1 MAIVHWSP
9 FWMDDAFENFFGNK
23 SMAPAV
29 DVYEKN
35 DKVFVEAPLP
45 GIDPKKV
52 KVNIEDGVLTIK
64 GEEEKKSEVE
74 EKNYYR
80 KEVRHGSFYRAVRL
94 PARIKEDMVEAKFK
108 GGVLTVSIPKLTKEN
123 PKKSVQIKVE
133 EE

>member
-9 FWMDDAFENFFGNK
+9 FWMDDAFENFFENK
-23 SMAPAV
+23 SMTPPM

-35 DKVFVEAPLP
+35 NKVFIETPLP

-64 GEEEKKSEVE
+64 GEKEKKSEVE

-94 PARIKEDMVEAKFK
+94 PAGIREDEVDAKFK
-108 GGVLTVSIPKLTKEN
+108 GGVLTVSVPKKAKEN
-123 PKKSVQIKVE
+123 PKKSVHIKVE